1 MDRVNIAG
9 NETGQQS
16 NFASKGSSRY
26 DTVWTMDGVVITDM
40 SATGGSPTYFDFDA
54 FQEIQI
60 STSGQDLRQQ
70 TGGAAQPRREA
81 WHEPVSRHG
90 ARLYTS
96 DGLEASNVPDEL
108 VARGVTP
115 ETADHNDQISDYG
128 FDLGGPIVRDRAWAW
143 GSWTKQD
150 IRLIRSAGAILDRTI
165 LKTYNLKGNWQAS
178 KSDMISVLW
187 FNGEKQ
193 KFGRGTGDA
202 QVLAPTATWNQ
213 GNRYPENRP
222 HGLLKFENNHAF
234 SPTLFLSTKYAYY
247 GTGFSLEPA
256 GGLDGQASVSTRLGQ
271 AFGTTRALRFLRP
284 QNILNFDANH
294 FRTALG
300 GSHDIKFGMGWRR
313 HDATSQ
319 TLWPGNMIQARDDSA
334 TDKSRASTA
343 RVWAPTGPSI

>member
-1 MDRVNIAG
+1 
-9 NETGQQS
+9 
-16 NFASKGSSRY
+16 
-26 DTVWTMDGVVITDM
+26 MDGVVITDM

-60 STSGQDLRQQ
+60 STSGQDIKQQ
-70 TGGAAQPRREA
+70 TAGAGLNFVVKRGTNQFRGTVR
-81 WHEPVSRHG
+81 G
-90 ARLYTS
+90 YFTG
-96 DGLEASNVPDEL
+96 DGLEASNVPEEL
-108 VARGVTP
+108 VQRGVTP

-128 FDLGGPIVRDRAWAW
+128 FDLGGPIVRDRAWVW

-150 IRLIRSAGAILDRTI
+150 IRLIRSAGNILDRTI
-165 LKTYNLKGNWQAS
+165 LKTYNIKGNWQAS
-178 KSDMISVLW
+178 KNDMISVLW
-187 FNGEKQ
+187 FIGEKQ
-193 KFGRGTGDA
+193 KFGRATGDA

-234 SPTLFLSTKYAYY
+234 SPSLFLSTKYAYY

-256 GGLDGQASVSTRLGQ
+256 GGLTDLASVSTRLGQ
-271 AFGTTRALRFLRP
+271 AFGTTRAQRFLRP

-319 TLWPGNMIQARDDSA
+319 TLWPGNMIQARDNSD
-334 TDKSRASTA
+334 TDKWRASTA
-343 RVWAPTGPSI
+343 RVWGPTVPSI